1 VPLPSL
7 PLPTVAP
14 KMELPAIHMK
24 PITSIFSEQFSKDTI
39 SSENPQTFEDL
50 KLGHGFVLYSHN
62 LTEAPS
68 TETVLHIDKIADR
81 GLVFVDK
88 V

>member
-1 VPLPSL
+1 
-7 PLPTVAP
+7 
-14 KMELPAIHMK
+14 MELPVIHMK
-24 PITSIFSEQFSKDTI
+24 PIVSIFNEQFSKDTI

-62 LTEAPS
+62 LTETPES
-68 TETVLHIDKIADR
+68 ETTVLHIDKIADR